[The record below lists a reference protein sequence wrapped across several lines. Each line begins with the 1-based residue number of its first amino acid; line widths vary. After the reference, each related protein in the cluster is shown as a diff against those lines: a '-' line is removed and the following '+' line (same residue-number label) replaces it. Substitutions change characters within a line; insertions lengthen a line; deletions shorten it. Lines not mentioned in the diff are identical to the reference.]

1 NRLLLRNAS
10 HIDQEVSA
18 ARYLEADAS
27 HAVSGSTQSV
37 ADHGDAAEVFAITVN
52 PQHELLTDVGV
63 MTSACGLIT
72 YLGGAFPPPYDEKV
86 TFVAEPVS
94 NLVHADKVTPKGATF
109 EASRMF
115 ENTEFLASRDVK
127 FRPVN

>member
-27 HAVSGSTQSV
+27 HAVSGSTQSLS
-37 ADHGDAAEVFAITVN
+37 DHGDAAEVFPITEN

-63 MTSACGLIT
+63 MTSACGLIA
-72 YLGGAFPPPYDEKV
+72 YLGGAFPPPYDENV
-86 TFVAEPVS
+86 SFVAEPVS
-94 NLVHADKVTPKGATF
+94 NLVHVDKISPNGSTF
-109 EASRMF
+109 TASRM
-115 ENTEFLASRDVK
+115 
-127 FRPVN
+127 